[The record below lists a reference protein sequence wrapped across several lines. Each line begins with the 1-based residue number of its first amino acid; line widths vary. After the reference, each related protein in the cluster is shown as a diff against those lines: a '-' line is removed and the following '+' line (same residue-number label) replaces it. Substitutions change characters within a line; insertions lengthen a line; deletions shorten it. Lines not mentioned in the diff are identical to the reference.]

1 MNLVLGRNDEALRRA
16 RRALEMYRQEFGGT
30 SRMVSAVE
38 VQIARITAY
47 QGDFGTA
54 AEFTQRVIAAQA
66 EAKAAGRND
75 AVFVEGER
83 ILLDAVDFFLRG
95 EDDAKFDAMAAR
107 ALELQLQPPDIVEIM
122 EWKALSA
129 MRAGRRT
136 EGMQFLESALEK
148 AKGTV
153 AFDRVRNRVAAVAAE
168 PTAPKL
174 AGNAP

>member
-1 MNLVLGRNDEALRRA
+1 
-16 RRALEMYRQEFGGT
+16 
-30 SRMVSAVE
+30 
-38 VQIARITAY
+38 
-47 QGDFGTA
+47 
-54 AEFTQRVIAAQA
+54 
-66 EAKAAGRND
+66 
-75 AVFVEGER
+75 
-83 ILLDAVDFFLRG
+83 
-95 EDDAKFDAMAAR
+95 
-107 ALELQLQPPDIVEIM
+107 
-122 EWKALSA
+122 